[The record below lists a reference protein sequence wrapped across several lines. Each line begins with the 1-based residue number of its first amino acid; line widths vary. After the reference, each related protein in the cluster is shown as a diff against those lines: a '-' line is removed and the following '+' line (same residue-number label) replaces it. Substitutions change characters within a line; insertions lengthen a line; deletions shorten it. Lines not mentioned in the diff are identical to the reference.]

1 MTTFVEQRNEQRLYA
16 DWPIWFTKG
25 YGKVLY
31 CGKMLAISSTAVSL
45 SCYHTKKSLSSGKQI
60 SVYFQIPHFGL
71 DDYSDIVNFTQVG
84 RIFRIDTIDGNFCRI
99 VIRFDEPLP
108 FKPSKLGVLNRSFAA
123 SV

>member
-1 MTTFVEQRNEQRLYA
+1 MTTFVEQRNEQRLYV
-16 DWPIWFTKG
+16 DWPIWFTEG

-45 SCYHTKKSLSSGKQI
+45 SYYSTRKSLSSGKQI
-60 SVYFQIPHFGL
+60 IIYFKIPHFGL

-84 RIFRIDTIDGNFCRI
+84 CIIRIDTIDRNFCRI

-108 FKPSKLGVLNRSFAA
+108 FKPGKLGVLNRSFAA